1 MNLASLRRRCTEC
14 FSYFSRHERQ
24 PGMWRVFFKWG
35 PLTPLHQNYHQYLSN
50 LLLGFTE
57 LESMELA
64 FFKNPQLIL
73 METNDWE
80 IASSWTRVQI
90 LESDSPL
97 FNPGLHGY
105 FYVIINHATWPISI
119 SFYTFCKV
127 RVVIPPFRAARTLPS
142 SVIMWLV
149 LSRPQWPEGPFSF
162 LILTPLS
169 SLKYIREDLTVPQ
182 TSLWGR
188 RRIGK
193 CWKY

>member
-1 MNLASLRRRCTEC
+1 MTLFPTHSKSGLFRSKTLFVPLVVPSGSSHKSEWLTFLLRVIHQKDGCSSPQGMGSFMWLLVRR
-14 FSYFSRHERQ
+14 
-24 PGMWRVFFKWG
+24 
-35 PLTPLHQNYHQYLSN
+35 
-50 LLLGFTE
+50 
-57 LESMELA
+57 A
-64 FFKNPQLIL
+64 
-73 METNDWE
+73 
-80 IASSWTRVQI
+80 QI

-97 FNPGLHGY
+97 FNPGLPGY
-105 FYVIINHATWPISI
+105 FYVIINHATWPVSI

-169 SLKYIREDLTVPQ
+169 SLRYIREDLTVPR

-188 RRIGK
+188 RRTGK
-193 CWKY
+193 CWKC